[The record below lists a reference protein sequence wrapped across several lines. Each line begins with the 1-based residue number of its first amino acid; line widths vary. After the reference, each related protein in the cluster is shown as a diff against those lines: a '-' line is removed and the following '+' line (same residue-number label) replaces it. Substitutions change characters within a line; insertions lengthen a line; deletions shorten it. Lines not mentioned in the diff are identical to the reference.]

1 MAIHVQILAA
11 KLSQHYFLDAISV
24 TALLLLMTA
33 GYLVPKDSQLDQWTG
48 LAHNQQP
55 LLLCLG
61 VCFLAEGLLCW
72 KLVGA
77 MKQREGTILPWLLA
91 NGLST
96 SACLACMSTSMAKF
110 IFIHQYAESCWTA
123 GLLFVSYAAAKVSK
137 LVLVFRFSR
146 ALERG
151 YEEFEPD
158 SDGSQSPEQPLKR
171 TLRLKRL
178 LCILWSA
185 MIVLFPA
192 IVLIFL
198 YFMSTNVQEETDRR
212 LAKEVEKEVCQ
223 MSTRMMIAGGLVW
236 FLGFAINTLILVLVA
251 GALAVA
257 TDGPAALPVALVW
270 IICVAENLGRITRY
284 TKCCLEMWEMF
295 RKTTFAFAIL
305 PPRVRFGCD

>member
-1 MAIHVQILAA
+1 MAIHVEILAA
-11 KLSQHYFLDAISV
+11 KLSQHYYLDGLAV

-33 GYLVPKDSQLDQWTG
+33 GFLVPKDSPLDQWTG
-48 LAHNQQP
+48 LAHTEQP
-55 LLLCLG
+55 LLCLA
-61 VCFLAEGLLCW
+61 VCFVAEGLLCW
-72 KLVGA
+72 KLVAA
-77 MKQREGTILPWLLA
+77 MKEREGNIASWLLA

-96 SACLACMSTSMAKF
+96 SASLVGMSTSMAKF

-123 GLLFVSYAAAKVSK
+123 GLLYMSYAAAKVSK

-146 ALERG
+146 GLERG
-151 YEEFEPD
+151 YEEFEAD
-158 SDGSQSPEQPLKR
+158 TEGSEAPEQPLKR

-185 MIVLFPA
+185 TMVVSPA
-192 IVLIFL
+192 ILLIL
-198 YFMSTNVQEETDRR
+198 YFMSANVTNGQEETDRR
-212 LAKEVEKEVCQ
+212 LAEVEKEVCQ
-223 MSTRMMIAGGLVW
+223 MSSKMTIAGGLVW
-236 FLGFAINTLILVLVA
+236 FLGFAINTLILVMVA

-270 IICVAENLGRITRY
+270 IICVAENLGRVSRY